1 MPFLGRGQGTTRS
14 KTALTFQLLEGLDC
28 GCMNTYLTIG
38 QVARV
43 VGISAKTIRYYE
55 DIKLLQPAK
64 RMDNNYRQYAKEDIA
79 RLRLIKQ
86 ARALGL
92 PLDEV
97 KQLVEK
103 CLDGSCEHL
112 KEGLLATLPMHIAL
126 VKERIKELE
135 ELQKQ
140 LEGLQKNLATLHP
153 KDAHKKVAEKD
164 CCEVLDQ
171 IDLKIG
177 KGGKPNGSQ
186 KKNS

>member
-1 MPFLGRGQGTTRS
+1 
-14 KTALTFQLLEGLDC
+14 LTFQLLEGLDC
-28 GCMNTYLTIG
+28 GRMNTYLTIG
-38 QVARV
+38 QIARA
-43 VGISAKTIRYYE
+43 VGIPAKTIRYYE
-55 DIKLLQPAK
+55 AIKLLQPAQ
-64 RMDNNYRQYAKEDIA
+64 RMENNYRHYAKEDIA

-97 KQLVEK
+97 KQLVEE
-103 CLDGSCEHL
+103 CLEGSCEHL
-112 KEGLLATLPMHIAL
+112 KAGLLATLPIHIAS

-135 ELQKQ
+135 QLQKQ

-171 IDLKIG
+171 IDLNIG

-186 KKNS
+186 KKNR

>member
-1 MPFLGRGQGTTRS
+1 M
-14 KTALTFQLLEGLDC
+14 TFQLREGLHS
-28 GCMNTYLTIG
+28 GCMNTHLTIG
-38 QVARV
+38 QVAKA
-43 VGISAKTIRYYE
+43 VGIPAKTIRYYE
-55 DIKLLQPAK
+55 AVHLLEPAK

-86 ARALGL
+86 ARALAL

-97 KQLVEK
+97 KRLVEK

-112 KEGLLATLPMHIAL
+112 KEGLLATLPIHIAS

-140 LEGLQKNLATLHP
+140 LEGLKKNLATLHP
-153 KDAHKKVAEKD
+153 KDGHKKVAEKD

-186 KKNS
+186 KKNN